1 MSKLI
6 FFSGVP
12 INDAATLHRSGLVA
26 KKLAR
31 SGYEVIF
38 TSVSASFRKIEAKK
52 VSNLPVL
59 FIGQAHY
66 FAKKPFSARE
76 RLGLGKT
83 LVENLKTCSRFA
95 KMLREEKPDRVLVV
109 TSMPIS
115 LMAGLVSK
123 LLGFKTFIDI
133 EDLVIGQMG
142 ASGYPKFLMRIYDY
156 IEQIWVRIFDKVSV
170 CSQYLARRYPGSVLL
185 PNMIDVGLWREH
197 KSKRESKG
205 EKNIVFVGQMGPY
218 HGQME
223 VLKSLAG
230 LLKKKEELRLFFVGG
245 GEMLED
251 LKLEVK
257 NEELE
262 KHVVFAGQIP
272 QTKVREILAKA
283 DIGILPLWESPVH
296 QARHP
301 LKLLEYLASGLIV
314 ITNKVGE
321 VARIVESGENGIL
334 CPAGDVACLAQK
346 VEMILK
352 NPGLVEK
359 IEKNAVASAE
369 GFSIEKTLPKW
380 IKLLDL

>member
-12 INDAATLHRSGLVA
+12 IDDAATLHRSGLVA

-31 SGYEVIF
+31 SGYKVIF
-38 TSVSASFRKIEAKK
+38 ASVSASFRKQEAKK

-66 FAKKPFSARE
+66 FAKKPFSARK

-123 LLGFKTFIDI
+123 ILGFKTFIDI
-133 EDLVIGQMG
+133 EDLVIGQME
-142 ASGYPKFLMRIYDY
+142 ASGYPKFLIRIYDY
-156 IEQIWVRIFDKVSV
+156 IEQIWARIFDKVAV
-170 CSQYLARRYPGSVLL
+170 CSHFLQRRYPGSHLL
-185 PNMIDVGLWREH
+185 PNMIEVAFWMEQ
-197 KSKRESKG
+197 ESRRAG
-205 EKNIVFVGQMGPY
+205 EQEKKIVFVGQMGPY

-223 VLKSLAG
+223 ALQSLAPVLKEARKLKLVFVGAG
-230 LLKKKEELRLFFVGG
+230 EMEERLKLKTEKLRLEKQVIFTGQ
-245 GEMLED
+245 LPQD
-251 LKLEVK
+251 EV
-257 NEELE
+257 
-262 KHVVFAGQIP
+262 
-272 QTKVREILAKA
+272 RRILATA
-283 DIGILPLWESPVH
+283 DIGLLPLWDAPVH

-301 LKLLEYLASGLIV
+301 LKLLEYLASGLMV

-321 VARIVESGENGIL
+321 AARQIKDGENGIL
-334 CPAGDVACLAQK
+334 CPPGDIDCLAEKVRMILENPHLAQK
-346 VEMILK
+346 ISKKATVSVQEFSVGKIL
-352 NPGLVEK
+352 PRW
-359 IEKNAVASAE
+359 IEFLA
-369 GFSIEKTLPKW
+369 
-380 IKLLDL
+380 